1 MFYLPVLHHAKALIV
16 DDRHVMI
23 WTSNFDKRSL
33 FSMMK

>member
-1 MFYLPVLHHAKALIV
+1 MIV

-23 WTSNFDKRSL
+23 GTSNFAKRSL